1 VPGWGN
7 FILKGIDY
15 DRSETLRTLRHIFR
29 SLWVYYAIMNN
40 RFEVEIKSENLSLLK
55 NTLNKI
61 FQYNS
66 EIFPLLLLFHDI
78 GRPFNKEWHTFE
90 SSNIIK
96 QNRLL
101 TKFRLS
107 LEQQLILY
115 GTIKYHL
122 LPGTIYTGESSYYG
136 AISIFNDKDLQIL
149 WQSTGDISIFFH
161 ILNAFTLVDI
171 WGYDYSKIYD
181 HYFRNYDKIRLN
193 LSDIFN
199 KTKSF
204 KFEERSFA
212 LFNALSNLD
221 KNNLKWRISCALR
234 IFQFIET
241 SPDLTIDLYFSKV
254 DEALAQIGID
264 WNIFAKSLEDKHTVI
279 QFKYGLPLVM
289 LLASGSFK
297 REPINHDDKIDP
309 KLFYF
314 WQTCCEK
321 VSFHLKETFLKDNK
335 IPRAWNFIFG
345 LPRGWFFKEEYM
357 NYIRS
362 EQFLKDLT
370 KIPSKYDP
378 NFDSYFVNFKL
389 DI

>member
-1 VPGWGN
+1 VPGWGD

-15 DRSETLRTLRHIFR
+15 DRSETLRTVRHIFR
-29 SLWVYYAIMNN
+29 SLWVYYAMMNN
-40 RFEVEIKSENLSLLK
+40 KFEVDIKSENLSLLK

-61 FQYNS
+61 YDYNS
-66 EIFPLLLLFHDI
+66 EVFPLLLLFHDI

-90 SSNIIK
+90 SASIIK

-101 TKFRLS
+101 TKFQLS
-107 LEQQLILY
+107 LKQQLILY
-115 GTIKYHL
+115 GAIKYHL

-149 WQSTGDISIFFH
+149 WQSTEDISIFFH

-181 HYFRNYDKIRLN
+181 HYFKNYDKIRLN

-199 KTKSF
+199 KTKLF
-204 KFEERSFA
+204 EFEERSFA

-234 IFQFIET
+234 IFQFVEI
-241 SPDLTIDLYFSKV
+241 SPDLTIELYFSKV
-254 DEALAQIGID
+254 DEALAQIGINWD
-264 WNIFAKSLEDKHTVI
+264 IFAKSLEDKHTVI

-297 REPINHDDKIDP
+297 REPINHEDKIDP
-309 KLFYF
+309 KLFHF
-314 WQTCCEK
+314 WQNCCEK
-321 VSFHLKETFLKDNK
+321 VSFRLSETSLKDIN

-357 NYIRS
+357 NYIKS
-362 EQFLKDLT
+362 EQFLKDLRKT
-370 KIPSKYDP
+370 PSKYDP

>member
-1 VPGWGN
+1 V
-7 FILKGIDY
+7 K
-15 DRSETLRTLRHIFR
+15 
-29 SLWVYYAIMNN
+29 
-40 RFEVEIKSENLSLLK
+40 IKNENLSLLR
-55 NTLNKI
+55 NTLI
-61 FQYNS
+61 RVYQYNA

-78 GRPFNKEWHTFE
+78 GRPFNKEWHSIE
-90 SSNIIK
+90 SANIIK
-96 QNRLL
+96 QNHLL
-101 TKFRLS
+101 SKFKLS
-107 LEQQLILY
+107 LKQQLILY

-136 AISIFNDKDLQIL
+136 AISMFNDKDLQII
-149 WQSTGDISIFFH
+149 WQSTKDISIFFH
-161 ILNAFTLVDI
+161 TLNAFTLVDI

-204 KFEERSFA
+204 EFEERSFA

-241 SPDLTIDLYFSKV
+241 SPDLTTDLYFSKI
-254 DEALAQIGID
+254 DDALAQIGID
-264 WNIFAKSLEDKHTVI
+264 WNIFAKSLEGKHTVI

-297 REPINHDDKIDP
+297 REPINHEDKINP

-321 VSFHLKETFLKDNK
+321 VKDIK

-357 NYIRS
+357 NYIKS
-362 EQFLKDLT
+362 EQFLKDLR

-378 NFDSYFVNFKL
+378 NFDSYFVNFKR

>member
-1 VPGWGN
+1 MPGWGD

-15 DRSETLRTLRHIFR
+15 DRSETLRTVRHIFR

-40 RFEVEIKSENLSLLK
+40 EFEVEIKSKNLSLLK

-61 FQYNS
+61 YQYNS

-90 SSNIIK
+90 SANIIRQK
-96 QNRLL
+96 SLL
-101 TKFRLS
+101 SKFQLS
-107 LEQQLILY
+107 LMQQLILY
-115 GTIKYHL
+115 GAIKYHL

-149 WQSTGDISIFFH
+149 WQSTEDISIFFH

-204 KFEERSFA
+204 EFKERSFA

-241 SPDLTIDLYFSKV
+241 SPDLTIDLYYSKI
-254 DEALAQIGID
+254 DEALAKIGIN

-297 REPINHDDKIDP
+297 REPINHEDKIDP
-309 KLFYF
+309 KIFYF
-314 WQTCCEK
+314 WQNCCEK
-321 VSFHLKETFLKDNK
+321 VSFHLKGTFLKDIK

-345 LPRGWFFKEEYM
+345 LPRGWFFKKEYM

-362 EQFLKDLT
+362 EQFLKDLR
-370 KIPSKYDP
+370 KVPSKYDP

>member
-1 VPGWGN
+1 VPGWGD

-15 DRSETLRTLRHIFR
+15 DRPETLRTVRHIFR

-40 RFEVEIKSENLSLLK
+40 KFEVDIKSENFSLLK

-61 FQYNS
+61 YQYNS
-66 EIFPLLLLFHDI
+66 EIFPLILLFHDI

-90 SSNIIK
+90 SANMIK
-96 QNRLL
+96 QNDLL
-101 TKFRLS
+101 SKFQLS
-107 LEQQLILY
+107 LKQQLILY

-136 AISIFNDKDLQIL
+136 AISIFNDKDLRML
-149 WQSTGDISIFFH
+149 WQSTEDISIFFH

-204 KFEERSFA
+204 ECEERSFA

-241 SPDLTIDLYFSKV
+241 SPDLMKGLYFSKV
-254 DEALAQIGID
+254 DEALAQIGIN
-264 WNIFAKSLEDKHTVI
+264 WNMFTKSLEDKHTII

-297 REPINHDDKIDP
+297 REPINHEDKIDP

-314 WQTCCEK
+314 WQNCCKK
-321 VSFHLKETFLKDNK
+321 VSFYLKETSKKVSK
-335 IPRAWNFIFG
+335 IPRVWNFIFG
-345 LPRGWFFKEEYM
+345 LPRDWFFKKEYM

-362 EQFLKDLT
+362 EQFLKDLR

-378 NFDSYFVNFKL
+378 NFNSYFVNFKL

>member
-7 FILKGIDY
+7 FILKGIEY

-40 RFEVEIKSENLSLLK
+40 RFEVEIKSENLSLLT

-61 FQYNS
+61 YQYNS

-90 SSNIIK
+90 SANIIK
-96 QNRLL
+96 QSSLL
-101 TKFRLS
+101 TKFQLS
-107 LEQQLILY
+107 LKQQLILY

-136 AISIFNDKDLQIL
+136 AISIFNDKDLQSL
-149 WQSTGDISIFFH
+149 WQSSKDISIFFH

-181 HYFRNYDKIRLN
+181 HYFRNYDNIRLN

-204 KFEERSFA
+204 EFEERCFA

-241 SPDLTIDLYFSKV
+241 SPDLIIDSYYSKV
-254 DEALAQIGID
+254 DEALAEIGIN
-264 WNIFAKSLEDKHTVI
+264 WNIFTKSLERKHTVI

-297 REPINHDDKIDP
+297 REPIKNEDKIDP

-314 WQTCCEK
+314 WQNCCEK
-321 VSFHLKETFLKDNK
+321 VSFHLKETSKKDNK
-335 IPRAWNFIFG
+335 IPRIWNFIFG
-345 LPRGWFFKEEYM
+345 LPRGWFFKKEYM
-357 NYIRS
+357 DYIRS
-362 EQFLKDLT
+362 QDFLKDLR